1 MNQHDRENLNFLL
14 TASRD
19 VLKDWYSQ
27 IDSDDLAYA
36 SELLDQY
43 AEELN
48 LRNSMIDADQALNT
62 LCDLTDDPYA
72 EANDLLARFRLKS

>member
-1 MNQHDRENLNFLL
+1 MNPYDRDNLNFLL

-27 IDSDDLAYA
+27 IDSDDLVYA

-48 LRNSMIDADQALNT
+48 LRNSMINADQALDT
-62 LCDLTDDPYA
+62 LCDLTNDPYA
-72 EANDLLARFRLKS
+72 EANDLLARFTLKS